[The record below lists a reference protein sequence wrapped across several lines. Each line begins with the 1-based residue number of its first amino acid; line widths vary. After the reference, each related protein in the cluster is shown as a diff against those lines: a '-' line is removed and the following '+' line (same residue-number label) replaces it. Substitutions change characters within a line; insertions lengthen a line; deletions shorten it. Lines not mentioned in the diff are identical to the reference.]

1 MPSGQNAALK
11 AEAALQAKPPSP
23 EAGKDWSSLNG
34 VNRII
39 DADAGAAEFLMPDGV
54 TPRRKFALV
63 GFASSTKEMAP
74 CGDPEWV
81 ICGMNQLARHLPGG
95 DGPAGR
101 RDLWFEIHREWNT
114 AVVPGTDHAAWLR
127 DCGVPVL
134 MTDRVNGLPTT
145 VRFPIDRLIRQFDID
160 YFTSTVAYMLA
171 YTMDYIDQQVEARLK
186 ATPPNGLATAW
197 DVVQLAS
204 TLYAEYTIG
213 VFGIDLIVGEEYD
226 WQKACAEYWCGQIM
240 ARNITLMIPGQS
252 ALLKQRYRYGYQMEP
267 DDLIK
272 DSDLAK
278 RMAALTQEHQ
288 KHSEAVVQLV
298 GALRELETMRE
309 LRRLRERGGTV
320 NL

>member
-1 MPSGQNAALK
+1 MAGENAALK
-11 AEAALQAKPPSP
+11 AEAALQSRSPSQA
-23 EAGKDWSSLNG
+23 AGPDCSNLNG

-39 DADAGAAEFLMPDGV
+39 DADAGAVEFLMPDGV

-63 GFASSTKEMAP
+63 GFASSTKDMAP
-74 CGDPEWV
+74 FGDPEWV

-95 DGPAGR
+95 DGPSGR

-127 DCGVPVL
+127 DCGIPVL
-134 MTDRVNGLPTT
+134 MTDRVEGLPTS
-145 VRFPIDRLIRQFDID
+145 VRFPIDRLIRRFDID

-171 YTMDYIDQQVEARLK
+171 FTMYYIDRQVEARLK
-186 ATPPNGLATAW
+186 ATPPNGLVTAW
-197 DVVQLAS
+197 DVLQLAS

-226 WQKACAEYWCGQIM
+226 WQKSCAEYWCGQIM
-240 ARNITLMIPGQS
+240 ARNITLMIPKES
-252 ALLKQRYRYGYQMEP
+252 ALLKQRYRYGYFMEP

-278 RMAALTQEHQ
+278 RANQLTAEHQ
-288 KHSEAVVQLV
+288 RHSEAVVQLV
-298 GALRELETMRE
+298 GALRELETLRE

-320 NL
+320 AL